1 MVDGKTLVRKVFS
14 LKTPWTY
21 LYLFL
26 IPFIN
31 WCFAAVPQIALP
43 DHGSWTPMA
52 VVTGLVLVVRDF
64 AQREIGHWIFLALAI
79 GLALSF
85 ATSDPAVA
93 LASTC
98 AFAVSE
104 LIDWAFFTFLKM
116 PLSKRVFYSTSVSA
130 PADSAIFYLI
140 ASTTIPGIFNIWSLG
155 SSVLSKLIGVLIV
168 YLLMRHREKKQALAG
183 ESTS

>member
-1 MVDGKTLVRKVFS
+1 MNVRTLAGKVFTG
-14 LKTPWTY
+14 KTPWTY

-43 DHGSWTPMA
+43 DGGSWTPMA
-52 VVTGLVLVVRDF
+52 IVTGFVLVVRDF
-64 AQREIGHWIFLALAI
+64 AQREINHWIIGALGV

-85 ATSDPAVA
+85 LTSDPAVA

-104 LIDWAFFTFLKM
+104 LIDWAVYTFIRR
-116 PLSKRVFYSTSVSA
+116 PLSQRVAISTAISAPLDSVVFYA
-130 PADSAIFYLI
+130 I
-140 ASTTIPGIFNIWSLG
+140 ASTSISGIFNIWSLA
-155 SSVLSKLIGVLIV
+155 SSVISKLIGVLVV
-168 YLLMRHREKKQALAG
+168 YLILRRREQRAALA
-183 ESTS
+183 EKAI